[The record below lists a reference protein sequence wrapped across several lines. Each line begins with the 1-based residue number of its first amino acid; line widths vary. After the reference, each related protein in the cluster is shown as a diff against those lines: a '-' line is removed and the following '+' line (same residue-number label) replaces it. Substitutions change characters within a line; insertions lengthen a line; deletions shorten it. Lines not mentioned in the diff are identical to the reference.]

1 MVKEVSTVVTY
12 VVPYTLESG
21 NFILDKSEV
30 LQVSFYDAITPV
42 HR

>member
-12 VVPYTLESG
+12 VVSHTLEFG
-21 NFILDKSEV
+21 NFILDKSKV
-30 LQVSFYDAITPV
+30 QVPFYDAITPV